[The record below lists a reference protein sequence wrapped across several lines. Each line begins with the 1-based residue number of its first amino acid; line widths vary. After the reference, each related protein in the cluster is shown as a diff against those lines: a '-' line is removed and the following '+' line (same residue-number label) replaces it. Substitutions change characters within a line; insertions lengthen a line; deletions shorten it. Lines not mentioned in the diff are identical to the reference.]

1 MESPA
6 VVFLICCIYVDT
18 LISIWQMKPD
28 EESSLCVCFTS
39 YCETPK
45 RAEHDEKW
53 MCSLEGSHPSVLQH
67 TLCTVG
73 ALCPLSLNPQR
84 GYAALQSPRWGVTYE
99 TLHPRIP
106 HVPDHS
112 ARLAKLPLL
121 CSHYPF
127 NFSQRGVSFLLLR
140 LIQVQ
145 SIITPR
151 GIG

>member
-1 MESPA
+1 MRKA
-6 VVFLICCIYVDT
+6 LYVFHLILRDT
-18 LISIWQMKPD
+18 KEGLSMLKNGCA
-28 EESSLCVCFTS
+28 L
-39 YCETPK
+39 
-45 RAEHDEKW
+45 
-53 MCSLEGSHPSVLQH
+53 LEGIHPSVLQH
-67 TLCTVG
+67 TLCTVDTPRSPRSL
-73 ALCPLSLNPQR
+73 APPPLKPLSR
-84 GYAALQSPRWGVTYE
+84 GNAAPQSPRQGVTYE

-127 NFSQRGVSFLLLR
+127 NFSLHGVGFLLLT

>member
-1 MESPA
+1 MMKNGCALLES
-6 VVFLICCIYVDT
+6 
-18 LISIWQMKPD
+18 
-28 EESSLCVCFTS
+28 
-39 YCETPK
+39 
-45 RAEHDEKW
+45 
-53 MCSLEGSHPSVLQH
+53 SHPSVLQH
-67 TLCTVG
+67 TLCTVDT
-73 ALCPLSLNPQR
+73 PHPPVPSLPCCETLGVGVR
-84 GYAALQSPRWGVTYE
+84 GPSVPSAGVTYE
-99 TLHPRIP
+99 TLHPRRP

-127 NFSQRGVSFLLLR
+127 NVSLHGVSFLLLT